1 MRIPDLY
8 AKVGETFSP
17 RFTLKGADDAPQSF
31 AGADSVTLRLR
42 TLDLGTVI
50 YNDVACDF
58 DPNVPGVASY
68 DSPAVISCAPGKYAL
83 DFAAHFPGTPPIVHG
98 FPTGGPKDEDAY
110 YLVKISA

>member
-17 RFTLKGADDAPQSF
+17 RFTLQGADHAPQSF
-31 AGADSVTLRLR
+31 AGADAVTLRLR

-50 YNDVACDF
+50 YNDVVCAF
-58 DPNVPGVASY
+58 NPAVPGVASY
-68 DSPAVISCAPGKYAL
+68 DSPAVISCEPGKYAL
-83 DFAAHFPGTPPIVHG
+83 DFAVHFLGTPPITHR
-98 FPTGGPKDEDAY
+98 FPNGGPKDDEAY

>member
-17 RFTLKGADDAPQSF
+17 RFTLQGADGASQSF
-31 AGADSVTLRLR
+31 IGADSVTLRLR

-50 YNDVACDF
+50 YADVACDF
-58 DPNVPGVASY
+58 EPTIAGIASY
-68 DSPAVISCAPGKYAL
+68 DSPAVISCEPGKYAL
-83 DFAAHFPGTPPIVHG
+83 DFAVHFPGTPPIVRK
-98 FPTGGPKDEDAY
+98 FPTGGQHDDEAF